1 LSGGGTSDPS
11 PRLSSEVTEDPST
24 QALSTAP
31 RSVSSPGATSLDT
44 TSARAGSLRPS
55 DADLLRAHVDGD
67 ANAFSVLVERHQD
80 RLWAVAL
87 RVTGSPHDA
96 ADALQDAYVAAF
108 RRAGT
113 FRGDSAVTTWL
124 HRVVVNACLDRLR
137 RAKVRA
143 AEPLPD
149 DLDRVG
155 ALGVEPERDPVEEQ
169 ERHDA
174 VSEALGTLNPDQR
187 AALVLVDM
195 QGYPVEEAAAILG
208 CAPGTVKSRCAR
220 GRARLVPL
228 LGHLRDP
235 SAGHTE
241 QAVGAVAG
249 PDPAQLHGRP
259 HDLPHDHRPRNVP

>member
-1 LSGGGTSDPS
+1 MSGGA
-11 PRLSSEVTEDPST
+11 TEDH
-24 QALSTAP
+24 
-31 RSVSSPGATSLDT
+31 SPGTP
-44 TSARAGSLRPS
+44 SAPLLPS
-55 DADLLRAHVDGD
+55 DADLMRSHVDGD
-67 ANAFSVLVERHQD
+67 PAAFSTLVERHQD

-87 RVTGSPHDA
+87 RVMGSPDDA

-113 FRGDSAVTTWL
+113 FRGDSLVTTWL

-143 AEPLPD
+143 ADPLPD
-149 DLDRVG
+149 DLDRTGV
-155 ALGVEPERDPVEEQ
+155 LGVEPERDPAEEQ

-174 VSEALGTLNPDQR
+174 VTAALATLNPDQR
-187 AALVLVDM
+187 AALVLVDT
-195 QGYPVEEAAAILG
+195 QGYPVEEAAGILG

-235 SAGHTE
+235 PAGHTE
-241 QAVGAVAG
+241 RAVGAVAG
-249 PDPAQLHGRP
+249 PDPRP
-259 HDLPHDHRPRNVP
+259 AHQQDQHHDHRPRTVP

>member
-1 LSGGGTSDPS
+1 MTEEPS
-11 PRLSSEVTEDPST
+11 SHAPS
-24 QALSTAP
+24 AP
-31 RSVSSPGATSLDT
+31 PLPTPTL
-44 TSARAGSLRPS
+44 LPS
-55 DADLLRAHVDGD
+55 DSDLLRAHVDGD
-67 ANAFSVLVERHQD
+67 ASAFSTLVERHQD

-108 RRAGT
+108 RRAAT

-124 HRVVVNACLDRLR
+124 HRIVVNACLDRLR
-137 RAKVRA
+137 RARVRA
-143 AEPLPD
+143 TDPLPD

-155 ALGVEPERDPVEEQ
+155 GLGGEPGRDALEEQ
-169 ERHDA
+169 EQHDA
-174 VSEALGTLNPDQR
+174 VVAALSTLNADQR

-195 QGYPVEEAAAILG
+195 QGYPVEEAARILG

-235 SAGHTE
+235 PPGHTGP
-241 QAVGAVAG
+241 AVGAVAG
-249 PDPAQLHGRP
+249 AGHGRAP
-259 HDLPHDHRPRNVP
+259 RQDVHQDPQQRQDPDQHQDHRPRKVP

>member
-1 LSGGGTSDPS
+1 
-11 PRLSSEVTEDPST
+11 VTEGPT
-24 QALSTAP
+24 PHAP
-31 RSVSSPGATSLDT
+31 ASHAPAPHAPTPHAPTPPAAPAAPL
-44 TSARAGSLRPS
+44 LPS

-67 ANAFSVLVERHQD
+67 PVAFSTLVERHQD

-87 RVTGSPHDA
+87 RVMGTPDDA

-108 RRAGT
+108 RRAAT
-113 FRGDSAVTTWL
+113 FRGDSLVTTWL

-149 DLDRVG
+149 DLDRVRV
-155 ALGVEPERDPVEEQ
+155 LGVEPARDALEEQ
-169 ERHDA
+169 EEHAA
-174 VSEALGTLNPDQR
+174 VVEALGTLNPDQR

-195 QGYPVEEAAAILG
+195 QGYSVEEAASVLG

-228 LGHLRDP
+228 LSHLRDP
-235 SAGHTE
+235 PGGHTE
-241 QAVGAVAG
+241 RAVGAVAAAD
-249 PDPAQLHGRP
+249 PDAAQTQHRN
-259 HDLPHDHRPRNVP
+259 HRPRNTP

>member
-1 LSGGGTSDPS
+1 MSGG
-11 PRLSSEVTEDPST
+11 VTEEPSLH
-24 QALSTAP
+24 ALSAP
-31 RSVSSPGATSLDT
+31 SL
-44 TSARAGSLRPS
+44 LPS
-55 DADLLRAHVDGD
+55 DADLLQAHVEGD
-67 ANAFSVLVERHQD
+67 ATAFSTLVERHQD

-87 RVTGSPHDA
+87 RVTGNPDEA

-108 RRAGT
+108 RRAAT
-113 FRGDSAVTTWL
+113 FRGESAVTTWL

-143 AEPLPD
+143 ADPLPV
-149 DLDRVG
+149 DLDRAGGLV
-155 ALGVEPERDPVEEQ
+155 VEPERDALEEQ

-174 VSEALGTLNPDQR
+174 VAAALATLNPDQR

-195 QGYPVEEAAAILG
+195 QGYPVEEAATILG

-235 SAGHTE
+235 PAGHTAGRADR
-241 QAVGAVAG
+241 AVGAVAA
-249 PDPAQLHGRP
+249 PDPQPEQQHP
-259 HDLPHDHRPRNVP
+259 DDRPRTIP

>member
-1 LSGGGTSDPS
+1 MSGGGLEGVAPLAPPIVPHRPPS
-11 PRLSSEVTEDPST
+11 VEL
-24 QALSTAP
+24 L
-31 RSVSSPGATSLDT
+31 
-44 TSARAGSLRPS
+44 PS
-55 DADLLRAHVDGD
+55 DAELLRAHVDGD
-67 ANAFSVLVERHQD
+67 PAAFSTLVERHQN

-87 RVTGSPHDA
+87 RVMGSPHDA

-113 FRGDSAVTTWL
+113 FRGDSLVTTWL

-143 AEPLPD
+143 ADPLPD
-149 DLDRVG
+149 DPDRFG
-155 ALGVEPERDPVEEQ
+155 QLGVEPERDPVEEQ
-169 ERHDA
+169 DRRDE
-174 VSEALGTLNPDQR
+174 VTEALGTLNPDQR

-195 QGYPVEEAAAILG
+195 QGYPVEEAARILG

-235 SAGHTE
+235 PAAHTE
-241 QAVGAVAG
+241 RGVAAVVGPV
-249 PDPAQLHGRP
+249 PDP
-259 HDLPHDHRPRNVP
+259 HRNQDRNQDERARKAP

>member
-1 LSGGGTSDPS
+1 LSGGA
-11 PRLSSEVTEDPST
+11 TEDP
-24 QALSTAP
+24 APHAPTAP
-31 RSVSSPGATSLDT
+31 AL
-44 TSARAGSLRPS
+44 LPS
-55 DADLLRAHVDGD
+55 DADLLHAHVEGD
-67 ANAFSVLVERHQD
+67 PTAFSTLVERHQD

-87 RVTGSPHDA
+87 RVMGSPDDA

-113 FRGDSAVTTWL
+113 FRGDSLVTTWL

-143 AEPLPD
+143 TDPLPD
-149 DLDRVG
+149 DLDRLGPLG
-155 ALGVEPERDPVEEQ
+155 AEPDRDPLEEQ
-169 ERHDA
+169 ERRDA
-174 VSEALGTLNPDQR
+174 VTEALHHLNPDQR

-195 QGYPVEEAAAILG
+195 QGYPVEEAARILG

-235 SAGHTE
+235 PDGHTGD
-241 QAVGAVAG
+241 AAGTGTG
-249 PDPAQLHGRP
+249 PDLGIARP
-259 HDLPHDHRPRNVP
+259 HQQQDQQHRARTAP

>member
-1 LSGGGTSDPS
+1 MTEGPAS
-11 PRLSSEVTEDPST
+11 P
-24 QALSTAP
+24 AP
-31 RSVSSPGATSLDT
+31 AAAPLLPT
-44 TSARAGSLRPS
+44 
-55 DADLLRAHVDGD
+55 DADLLHAHVDGD
-67 ANAFSVLVERHQD
+67 AEAFSTLVHRHQD

-87 RVTGSPHDA
+87 RVMGSPDDA

-113 FRGDSAVTTWL
+113 FRGDSLVTTWL

-143 AEPLPD
+143 ADPLPD
-149 DLDRVG
+149 DLDRVEV
-155 ALGVEPERDPVEEQ
+155 LGTEPAPDPLEER

-174 VSEALGTLNPDQR
+174 VVAALGTLNPDQR

-195 QGYPVEEAAAILG
+195 QGYRVEEAARVLG

-235 SAGHTE
+235 PDGHTGR
-241 QAVGAVAG
+241 AVEAVTSPG
-249 PDPAQLHGRP
+249 PDRDQPPPDQHPGVPP
-259 HDLPHDHRPRNVP
+259 HPDHRPRTVP

>member
-1 LSGGGTSDPS
+1 LSGGGTRDPS

-24 QALSTAP
+24 QAPSTAP
-31 RSVSSPGATSLDT
+31 RSVSSPGATSLET
-44 TSARAGSLRPS
+44 TSARAGSLQPS

-155 ALGVEPERDPVEEQ
+155 ALRVEPERDPVEEQ

-259 HDLPHDHRPRNVP
+259 HDEPHDHRPRNVP

>member
-1 LSGGGTSDPS
+1 MTEGPS
-11 PRLSSEVTEDPST
+11 SHLAPD
-24 QALSTAP
+24 AP
-31 RSVSSPGATSLDT
+31 RPAPDGAGAT
-44 TSARAGSLRPS
+44 
-55 DADLLRAHVDGD
+55 DADLLQAHVEGD
-67 ANAFSVLVERHQD
+67 PAAFGTLVRRHQD

-87 RVTGSPHDA
+87 RVMGSPDDA

-113 FRGDSAVTTWL
+113 FRGDASVTTWL

-137 RAKVRA
+137 RARVRA
-143 AEPLPD
+143 ADRLPD
-149 DLDRVG
+149 DLDRAEV
-155 ALGVEPERDPVEEQ
+155 LGREPEPDPLEEQ
-169 ERHDA
+169 ERRDA

-228 LGHLRDP
+228 LRHLRDP
-235 SAGHTE
+235 PPE
-241 QAVGAVAG
+241 RQGA
-249 PDPAQLHGRP
+249 PP
-259 HDLPHDHRPRNVP
+259 

>member
-1 LSGGGTSDPS
+1 VAEGPA
-11 PRLSSEVTEDPST
+11 P
-24 QALSTAP
+24 QAPPAP
-31 RSVSSPGATSLDT
+31 PAPPLLPT
-44 TSARAGSLRPS
+44 
-55 DADLLRAHVDGD
+55 DADLLRAHVEGD
-67 ANAFSVLVERHQD
+67 AHAFSTLVERHQD

-87 RVTGSPHDA
+87 RVMGSPDDA

-143 AEPLPD
+143 TDPLPE
-149 DLDRVG
+149 DLDRAG
-155 ALGVEPERDPVEEQ
+155 LLAVEPGRDPAEEREQ
-169 ERHDA
+169 HDA
-174 VSEALGTLNPDQR
+174 VVEALATLNPDQR

-195 QGYPVEEAAAILG
+195 QGYGVEEAALVLG

-220 GRARLVPL
+220 GRARLAPL

-235 SAGHTE
+235 PAGHTDR
-241 QAVGAVAG
+241 AVGAVPDA
-249 PDPAQLHGRP
+249 DPAP
-259 HDLPHDHRPRNVP
+259 HRHQRPRTFP